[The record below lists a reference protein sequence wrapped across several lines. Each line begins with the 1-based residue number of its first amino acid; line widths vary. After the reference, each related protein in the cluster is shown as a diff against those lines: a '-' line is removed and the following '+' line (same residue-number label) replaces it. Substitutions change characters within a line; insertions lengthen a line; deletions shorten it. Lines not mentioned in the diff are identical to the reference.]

1 MLILEYCQS
10 YISVLTVRL
19 GGSVARR
26 VGRSGPVTLRGL
38 SAHHQLGKATR
49 TFALMLFVFMCSF
62 FSGVGAMTSMSDDQ
76 LSEVTGQALMQMG
89 KQDSLDDPTLT
100 FYKAGLDAEVE
111 LNMNIEKLQLGCG
124 GINGPGCDIDI
135 DKVSLS
141 GAESTWGV
149 DGRPASAA
157 ILTRPFFEFAIRNDQ
172 SKTLREVVGIRLSA
186 ENAEGMM
193 TFGDQQAG
201 AGDPGNTSGINSLSG
216 YMKLGATSGLAQVA
230 TRPMA
235 SFDYTCQSGD
245 PCEGSYTALG
255 RNMEGRIRITGT
267 VILDGTQD
275 FTAEEYLLQV
285 WSDDPAV
292 VNVPSTTVSGKRM
305 DSVDLMGTATMG
317 LLEFA
322 GNMTADIGIA
332 LDKNVT
338 GAIGGLSATVPIK
351 QSLKFIHKINVNSP
365 FSLSMQNA
373 NVLWPGATEEA
384 QTGWWLAIED
394 TIDIGSVSPEDK
406 VQVTNDVLL
415 QALGPTAIS
424 WTPNPVPQGQSP
436 TCVQGPSINCA
447 LHTAISAAT
456 YTETNNNVTYTYHHV
471 YGTECDGLGG
481 CLGDLNVGTLFVPAV
496 LNLPLNDLKLSGQA
510 VTPNC
515 YGTARFC

>member
-1 MLILEYCQS
+1 MLILKYCQT
-10 YISVLTVRL
+10 YISALAVQV
-19 GGSVARR
+19 GSSVARR
-26 VGRSGPVTLRGL
+26 MGRSVPRGVRGL
-38 SAHHQLGKATR
+38 SSSDQLGKVTR
-49 TFALMLFVFMCSF
+49 SFALMLFVFMCSF

-89 KQDSLDDPTLT
+89 KQAGPDNLT

-124 GINGPGCDIDI
+124 GVNGPGCDIDI

-141 GAESTWGV
+141 GGASTWGV

-186 ENAEGMM
+186 ENAQGMM

-216 YMKLGATSGLAQVA
+216 YMKLGATSGVAQVA
-230 TRPMA
+230 PRPMY
-235 SFDYTCQSGD
+235 STNYTCQPTD
-245 PCEGSYTALG
+245 PCEGTYAALG
-255 RNMEGRIRITGT
+255 RNMEGRIRLQGT
-267 VILDGTQD
+267 IILDGVRD
-275 FTAEEYLLQV
+275 FTADTYQLQV
-285 WSDDPAV
+285 WSDDPALV
-292 VNVPSTTVSGKRM
+292 TVPSTTVSGKRM
-305 DSVDLMGTATMG
+305 TSVDLMGTATMG

-322 GNMTADIGIA
+322 GNMSADIGIT
-332 LDKNVT
+332 LNKNVT
-338 GAIGGLSATVPIK
+338 GAINGLSATVPIQ

-373 NVLWPGATEEA
+373 NVLWPGATEQA

-406 VQVTNDVLL
+406 VEVTNDVLL

-456 YTETNNNVTYTYHHV
+456 YTNNNVVYHEV
-471 YGTECDGLGG
+471 YGTECNGLGE
-481 CLGDLNVGTLFVPAV
+481 CLGDLNVGTLYVPAV
-496 LNLPLNDLKLSGQA
+496 LNLPLTDLKLSGQA

>member
-1 MLILEYCQS
+1 MLILKYCQLH
-10 YISVLTVRL
+10 ISARTLQL

-26 VGRSGPVTLRGL
+26 MGRVAPARLRGM
-38 SAHHQLGKATR
+38 SSHDQLGR
-49 TFALMLFVFMCSF
+49 ISRSFALMLFVFMCSF

-89 KQDSLDDPTLT
+89 KQAGAGGLT

-124 GINGPGCDIDI
+124 GVNGPGCDIDI
-135 DKVSLS
+135 DRVSLS
-141 GAESTWGV
+141 GGTWGA
-149 DGRPASAA
+149 DGRPSAAA
-157 ILTRPFFEFAIRNDQ
+157 ILTRPFFEFAIRNDD

-186 ENAEGMM
+186 ENAQGMM

-216 YMKLGATSGLAQVA
+216 YMKLGATSGNALVEP
-230 TRPMA
+230 RPM
-235 SFDYTCQSGD
+235 SSTNYTCQPTD
-245 PCEGSYTALG
+245 PCEGTYTALG
-255 RNMEGRIRITGT
+255 RSMEGRIRITGT

-275 FTAEEYLLQV
+275 FTADSYQLQV

-292 VNVPSTTVSGKRM
+292 VTVPSTVVSGKRM
-305 DSVDLMGTATMG
+305 TDVNLLGSATMG

-322 GNMTADIGIA
+322 GNMTADIGIS
-332 LDKNVT
+332 LNKNVT
-338 GAIGGLSATVPIK
+338 GAISGLSATVPIQ

-365 FSLSMQNA
+365 FSLSMQNS
-373 NVLWPGATEEA
+373 NVLWPGASVAAE
-384 QTGWWLAIED
+384 TGWWLAIED
-394 TIDIGSVSPEDK
+394 EIDIGSISPEDRVK
-406 VQVTNDVLL
+406 VTNDVLL

-436 TCVQGPSINCA
+436 SCVQGPSINCA
-447 LHTAISAAT
+447 LHTAISTAT
-456 YTETNNNVTYTYHHV
+456 YTQNNVIYHHV

-481 CLGDLNVGTLFVPAV
+481 CLGDLNVGTLYVPAN
-496 LNLPLNDLKLSGQA
+496 LNFPLNNLKLSGQT